1 LCLATYAAHTAL
13 AADDDWPEEIEAKL
27 RRVVMYQPQPT
38 KPTNN
43 ALVIMRTTL
52 QALPIDLFNAASQ
65 VTAYPQTGR
74 RNAEPKV

>member
-1 LCLATYAAHTAL
+1 
-13 AADDDWPEEIEAKL
+13 
-27 RRVVMYQPQPT
+27 MYQPKPA

-43 ALVIMRTTL
+43 ALVIMRTIL

-65 VTAYPQTGR
+65 ITAYSKTGR

>member
-13 AADDDWPEEIEAKL
+13 AADDRRGKIDAKR
-27 RRVVMYQPQPT
+27 RRVVMYQPKPA